1 MSTERDAG
9 VGEPALERPQ
19 STLRFVVWLGRKTI
33 RWSLVLALVAV
44 TVLVTLAVGKGLAS
58 LRLPDLKLWHRVQLQ
73 SEFGE
78 GDLASSPALADYLKR
93 EDRLFEE
100 LDSKVTERMPA
111 GDRLAMNR
119 YYAESLVNPVRFDP
133 PRNWNRTYEL
143 VAEGPVR
150 GGALLLHGLTDS
162 PYTMRHLADIYRS
175 RGFYV
180 LALRLPGHG
189 TIPAALLDVEWEDW
203 RAAVKVGARA
213 VREHS
218 GPTPP
223 FHIVGYSNGG
233 ALALQYALNVLE
245 GSGDPAP
252 DQLVLIS
259 PMIGVSAFA
268 RLAPVVGW
276 MGRFQPFEKARW
288 LDIMPEYIPFK
299 YNSFPVRAGY
309 ESFRL
314 TKSIQG
320 QVARVER
327 AGLLGRLPPVLSFL
341 SVVDATVSTRAVVDS
356 LYAKLPQG
364 RGDELVAFDLNA
376 SAEMG
381 PFIKTS
387 EHALLAELFGNAERP
402 YRLCVVANARPD
414 TREVVERSVPAGST
428 TISLRPLP
436 LAWPRQVYSL
446 SHIALPIA
454 PDDPLYG
461 LSCPVGG
468 AAPHGEKGVL
478 TVPMD
483 QFMRLYS
490 NPFFPYLREKVEGG
504 IDSRHV
510 PSHAV
515 DR

>member
-1 MSTERDAG
+1 MSKERDAG
-9 VGEPALERPQ
+9 AGEPFSGRPRPA
-19 STLRFVVWLGRKTI
+19 LRFVVWLGRKTI
-33 RWSLVLALVAV
+33 RWSLVLTLITV
-44 TVLVTLAVGKGLAS
+44 TILATLAVGKGLAS
-58 LRLPDLKLWHRVQLQ
+58 LRLPDLKLWHRVQLT
-73 SEFGE
+73 SEFSA
-78 GDLASSPALADYLKR
+78 GDPASTATLADYLKR
-93 EDRLFEE
+93 EDRLFKE
-100 LDSKVTERMPA
+100 LDAKVTNRLPVE
-111 GDRLAMNR
+111 DRLAMNR
-119 YYAESLVNPVRFDP
+119 FYSGSLVNPVRFDP
-133 PRNWNRTYEL
+133 ARNWNRTCEWIPD
-143 VAEGPVR
+143 EPVR
-150 GGALLLHGLTDS
+150 GGVLLLHGLTDS
-162 PYTMRHLADIYRS
+162 PYTLRHLADIYRS

-213 VREHS
+213 VRERE
-218 GPTPP
+218 GPALP

-288 LDIMPEYIPFK
+288 LDIMPEYMPFK
-299 YNSFPVRAGY
+299 YNSFPIRAGH
-309 ESFRL
+309 ESYRL
-314 TKSIQG
+314 TRAVQG
-320 QVARVER
+320 QIARVQK
-327 AGLLGRLPPVLSFL
+327 AGLLRQLPPILSFV
-341 SVVDATVSTRAVVDS
+341 SVVDATVSTRAVADS
-356 LYAKLPQG
+356 LYARLPQG

-381 PFIKTS
+381 PFIRAS
-387 EHALLAELFGNAERP
+387 EHALLAELFGNAERS
-402 YRLCVVANARPD
+402 YGLCVVANARPD
-414 TREVVERSVPAGST
+414 TREVVERSVSAGST
-428 TISLRPLP
+428 SISIRPLP

-446 SHIALPIA
+446 SHLALPMA

-461 LSCPVGG
+461 LSGPVGG

-483 QFMRLYS
+483 QFMRLYA
-490 NPFFPYLREKVEGG
+490 NPFFPYLREKVEATLPKG
-504 IDSRHV
+504 
-510 PSHAV
+510 
-515 DR
+515 